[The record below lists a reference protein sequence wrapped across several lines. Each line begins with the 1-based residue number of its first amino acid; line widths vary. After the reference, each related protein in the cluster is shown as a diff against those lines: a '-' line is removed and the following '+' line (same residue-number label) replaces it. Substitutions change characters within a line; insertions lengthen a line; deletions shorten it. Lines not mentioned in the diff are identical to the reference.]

1 MLRPLLNL
9 SMSYLFVF
17 FSLLPLEKHKK
28 KLDKF
33 HIVDQKPV
41 PDKPRLASFFFFVYH
56 VLLSLR

>member
-28 KLDKF
+28 KTNNWQINGYYGI
-33 HIVDQKPV
+33 HCG
-41 PDKPRLASFFFFVYH
+41 
-56 VLLSLR
+56 